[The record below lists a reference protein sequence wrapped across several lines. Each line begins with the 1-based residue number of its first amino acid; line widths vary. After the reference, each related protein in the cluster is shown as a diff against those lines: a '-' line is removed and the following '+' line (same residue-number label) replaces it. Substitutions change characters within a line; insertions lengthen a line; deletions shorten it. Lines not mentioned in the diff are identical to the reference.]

1 VTRAAAIAFLLLAAC
16 GQGAERDPVKVWQ
29 SGGKSAAAK
38 EDSARIVHQA
48 MRALRGDTL
57 RLRVDA
63 LTRGSEGWLVRLLP
77 NGGGT
82 AGGGEV
88 WVERDSSVTVV
99 KRY

>member
-1 VTRAAAIAFLLLAAC
+1 MTRAAAVALVLVLGC
-16 GQGAERDPVKVWQ
+16 REGDPVKAWR
-29 SGGKSAAAK
+29 SGGKSATAK

-48 MRALRGDTL
+48 MRALRSDTL
-57 RLRVDA
+57 QLRVDA

-77 NGGGT
+77 IAGGT

>member
-1 VTRAAAIAFLLLAAC
+1 MTRAAVAALAFVLAC
-16 GQGAERDPVKVWQ
+16 REGDPVKAWR

-38 EDSARIVHQA
+38 ADSARIVDQA
-48 MRALRGDTL
+48 MRALRSDTL
-57 RLRVDA
+57 PLRVDA
-63 LTRGSEGWLVRLLP
+63 LTRGSEGWLVRLVP
-77 NGGGT
+77 ARGGT

>member
-1 VTRAAAIAFLLLAAC
+1 MTRPAAIVLLLVLAC
-16 GQGAERDPVKVWQ
+16 DSAGERDPVKVWR

-38 EDSARIVHQA
+38 EDSARLVHQA
-48 MRALRGDTL
+48 MRALRGDTTT
-57 RLRVDA
+57 LRVDA

-77 NGGGT
+77 RSGGT

>member
-1 VTRAAAIAFLLLAAC
+1 MTRATATALLLAVAC
-16 GQGAERDPVKVWQ
+16 DAGAERDPVKVWR

-38 EDSARIVHQA
+38 VDSARIVHQA
-48 MRALRGDTL
+48 MRALRGDTTGL
-57 RLRVDA
+57 HVDA

-77 NGGGT
+77 HGGGT